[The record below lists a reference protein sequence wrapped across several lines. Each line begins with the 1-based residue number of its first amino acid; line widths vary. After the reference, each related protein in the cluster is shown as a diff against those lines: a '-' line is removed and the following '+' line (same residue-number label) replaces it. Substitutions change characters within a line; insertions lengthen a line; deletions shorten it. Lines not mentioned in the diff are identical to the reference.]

1 MGKLLEKL
9 DLHYMYS
16 FEEQYKEYKFNK
28 LNTLDELVVFCTD
41 ELVEYFN
48 KLIFLDIIN
57 FEEHIKKTMLTIIDE
72 NWVRYLNNMELLK
85 QRVRS
90 QVYMQKD
97 PVQVYNKESLN
108 IYNDLIKG
116 IKYDFIEKI
125 D

>member
-1 MGKLLEKL
+1 
-9 DLHYMYS
+9 
-16 FEEQYKEYKFNK
+16 
-28 LNTLDELVVFCTD
+28 
-41 ELVEYFN
+41 
-48 KLIFLDIIN
+48 
-57 FEEHIKKTMLTIIDE
+57 MLTIIDE

-116 IKYDFIEKI
+116 IKYDFIEMVFRDI
-125 D
+125 IPEIVMEYSENYCS